1 MWHVCG
7 RNAYRALMGQPER
20 KKVLKDVDI
29 DGAML
34 LRGAL
39 QRL

>member
-1 MWHVCG
+1 
-7 RNAYRALMGQPER
+7 MGQPER

-39 QRL
+39 QRLWIGVI